1 MGLFADPSCRCKG
14 KAGSLQDIDARTV
27 RRCPEATRSRRNAQP
42 RCWFLCRTGELH
54 GLPSLRRSAEE
65 NYLPFS
71 RTLLRG
77 QYCLHTMPL
86 RCAVQRCELSFIET
100 LHDLVHWDKRVEQI
114 AVFLDT
120 SPCGDAG
127 ALCDDETAFLQQTNM
142 LCDRVAREVE
152 LLCDGRFTRM
162 ALIRFTVR
170 MAQQVDVHRNCTSRK
185 VEVQQLIRNGKA
197 VFYMLPADRRFCSSH
212 VSPPPFVCCPTHSM
226 KFSFGS
232 RRAAWGSPFRAS
244 ARMRWTARHRVLVR
258 PLPR

>member
-162 ALIRFTVR
+162 
-170 MAQQVDVHRNCTSRK
+170 H
-185 VEVQQLIRNGKA
+185 
-197 VFYMLPADRRFCSSH
+197 
-212 VSPPPFVCCPTHSM
+212 
-226 KFSFGS
+226 
-232 RRAAWGSPFRAS
+232 
-244 ARMRWTARHRVLVR
+244 
-258 PLPR
+258 

>member
-77 QYCLHTMPL
+77 QYCLYPMPL

-100 LHDLVHWDKRVEQI
+100 LHDLVHWD
-114 AVFLDT
+114 
-120 SPCGDAG
+120 
-127 ALCDDETAFLQQTNM
+127 
-142 LCDRVAREVE
+142 
-152 LLCDGRFTRM
+152 
-162 ALIRFTVR
+162 
-170 MAQQVDVHRNCTSRK
+170 
-185 VEVQQLIRNGKA
+185 
-197 VFYMLPADRRFCSSH
+197 
-212 VSPPPFVCCPTHSM
+212 
-226 KFSFGS
+226 
-232 RRAAWGSPFRAS
+232 
-244 ARMRWTARHRVLVR
+244 
-258 PLPR
+258 